1 MAAPAIPI
9 DAPRGAQN
17 KKDYAMNPSFMKAA
31 VLATAISL
39 AACSSMPTTTP
50 MLDQA
55 RGDFVQASN
64 NPAVA
69 QYAANEFRQ
78 ASAALERANTAA
90 AKKESLEEI
99 DKLAY
104 LAKQKIATA
113 QEVAKQKAAEADV
126 ARSSQERDAVRLEA
140 RTAEAN
146 RARMDAAQAQQQA
159 AAAQAQAADAQRQA
173 AEADAKTREAQ
184 ARAAQLEALMSDLQ
198 AKKTERGLII
208 TIGDVLFATNQAA
221 LTPNGQDK
229 VRKLADAL
237 NQNPNRTVLVEG
249 FADSTGTAAHN
260 QELSER
266 RANTVRSAL
275 TQMGV
280 SPDRVAMRGYGE
292 SFPVA
297 PNDTAS
303 NRALNRRVE
312 IVLSNEGMAIAP
324 RR

>member
-1 MAAPAIPI
+1 MH
-9 DAPRGAQN
+9 
-17 KKDYAMNPSFMKAA
+17 PSFMKAA
-31 VLATAISL
+31 ILASAITL

-55 RGDFVQASN
+55 RGDFVQANN
-64 NPAVA
+64 NPSVA
-69 QYAANEFRQ
+69 QYAPNEFRQ
-78 ASAALERANTAA
+78 ASAALERANAAA

-126 ARSSQERDAVRLEA
+126 ARSGQVRDAVRLEA
-140 RTAEAN
+140 RTAEAD
-146 RARMDAAQAQQQA
+146 RAKMDAAQAQQQA
-159 AAAQAQAADAQRQA
+159 ADAQRQAADAQRQA

-184 ARAAQLEALMSDLQ
+184 ARAAQLEALMTDLQ

-221 LTPNGQDK
+221 LTPNGQAT

-237 NQNPNRTVLVEG
+237 VQNPNRTVLVEG
-249 FADSTGTAAHN
+249 FADSTGSTAHN

-266 RANTVRSAL
+266 RANSVRAAL

-280 SPDRVAMRGYGE
+280 SPERVAMRGYGE
-292 SFPVA
+292 AFPVA

>member
-1 MAAPAIPI
+1 
-9 DAPRGAQN
+9 
-17 KKDYAMNPSFMKAA
+17 
-31 VLATAISL
+31 
-39 AACSSMPTTTP
+39 MPTTTP

-55 RGDFVQASN
+55 RGDFVQANN
-64 NPAVA
+64 NPSVA
-69 QYAANEFRQ
+69 QYAPNEFRQ

-113 QEVAKQKAAEADV
+113 QEVARQKAAEADV
-126 ARSSQERDAVRLEA
+126 AKSGQVRDAVRLEA
-140 RTAEAN
+140 RTAEAD
-146 RARMDAAQAQQQA
+146 RAKMDAAQAQQQA
-159 AAAQAQAADAQRQA
+159 ASAQAQAADAQAQAADAQRQA

-184 ARAAQLEALMSDLQ
+184 ARTAQLEALMTDLQ
-198 AKKTERGLII
+198 AKKTERGLIV

-221 LTPNGQDK
+221 LTPNGQAM

-237 NQNPNRTVLVEG
+237 VQNPKRTVLVEG
-249 FADSTGTAAHN
+249 FADSTGSTAHN

-266 RANTVRSAL
+266 RANSVRAAL

-280 SPDRVAMRGYGE
+280 APERVAMRGYGE
-292 SFPVA
+292 AFPVA
-297 PNDTAS
+297 PNDTVS